1 MAKNKM
7 EEVAKLLG
15 VELEEEFRIQGM
27 SLKYRVANVG
37 LQYYSETEEGWVT
50 SNKLLPMLLQGKI
63 SIIKVEHPILDDIE
77 KKYLGNIIKPFRN
90 KVIGITKYDYSTNGE
105 YIHIKL
111 KRTISPVDYFV
122 PLECIDLPVFK
133 RGIMYKG
140 MELDREYSLKELEL

>member
-1 MAKNKM
+1 MENKM
-7 EEVAKLLG
+7 SEVAKLLDL
-15 VELEEEFRIQGM
+15 ELKEEFKIQGM